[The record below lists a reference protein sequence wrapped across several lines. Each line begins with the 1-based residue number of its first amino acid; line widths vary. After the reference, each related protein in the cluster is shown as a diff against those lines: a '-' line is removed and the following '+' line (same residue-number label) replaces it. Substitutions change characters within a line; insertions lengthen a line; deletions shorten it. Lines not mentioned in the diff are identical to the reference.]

1 MHSSF
6 LTLDHNP
13 AAISLQV
20 DFLDWNEY
28 HNKPKKLHR
37 PADVDLV
44 VFVMTNLVYQRGVV
58 VKDVYTSREER
69 IGNSLV
75 FFF

>member
-1 MHSSF
+1 MTVLQGKKQVWLFYKNFSVA
-6 LTLDHNP
+6 LPDQQEPCIALDHNP
-13 AAISLQV
+13 ATISLQV

-44 VFVMTNLVYQRGVV
+44 VFVMTNLVY
-58 VKDVYTSREER
+58 
-69 IGNSLV
+69 
-75 FFF
+75 